1 MDVSRIRALA
11 GRLTEARAAPRA
23 VDAAWAAGVATAC
36 LLLLALHVD
45 STDPSELLAVA
56 LTVGACAPLALR
68 RTLPALAA
76 IASLALALALALL
89 GYGGAA
95 YVVALLLVVH
105 AAIVGDREQAILLG
119 LLTSAATMALAI
131 RESDDQVLLAAFA
144 GGLAGIV
151 PALFGDAIRN
161 ERGRAQAAHELAR
174 RVEEQRDRDVERA
187 VTEERLRIARDVH
200 DVTGHHLSAI
210 SLQAA
215 GASRATKDPVARAAL
230 ARIHEATAA
239 ALGQT
244 RHALGILKQTGPAE
258 LSPPPRLDHVE
269 RLLEPA
275 RDAGLTV
282 DVEVRGER
290 RALPDAVELCAYRVL
305 QEALTNVVRHAR
317 ASRIVVTTAYL
328 PRTLVVSVEDD
339 GVGSAGDGSGA
350 PEPPGGGHGIPG
362 MRERAALAGGRL
374 EVGPTA
380 PNGWRVRA
388 DLPLGEVA

>member
-1 MDVSRIRALA
+1 MSRIRALA
-11 GRLTEARAAPRA
+11 DRMTEVRAAPRA
-23 VDAAWAAGVATAC
+23 VDAAWAAGVASAC
-36 LLLLALHVD
+36 LLLLALHID
-45 STDPSELLAVA
+45 STGPSELLAVA

-76 IASLALALALALL
+76 IASLALGIALALL

-105 AAIVGDREQAILLG
+105 AAIVSDREQAVVLG

-144 GGLAGIV
+144 GGVAGIV

-174 RVEEQRDRDVERA
+174 RVEERRDRDVERA

-215 GASRATKDPVARAAL
+215 GASRTTEDPIARAAL

-258 LSPPPRLDHVE
+258 LSPPPRLEHVE

-275 RDAGLTV
+275 REAGLTV

-317 ASRIVVTTAYL
+317 ASRVVVTTAYL
-328 PRTLVVSVEDD
+328 PRNLVVSVEDD
-339 GVGSAGDGSGA
+339 GIGSDTDGGA
-350 PEPPGGGHGIPG
+350 PEPPAGGHGIPG

-380 PNGWRVRA
+380 PHGWRVRA